1 MGHCMS
7 RNNQLY
13 SRELITL
20 IMNETI
26 KVAMVDDDPMIR
38 KLYSTLINATDGM
51 FCVAEYEGSQQTVEE
66 LAESSVDVILMDVD
80 MPQMNGIEC
89 VRRIRVKNTEIPIV
103 MLTVNEDSDLI
114 FKSLC
119 NGANGYLVKGLRP
132 DKLTH
137 GIKEVHAGGAPMSAS
152 IARKVVDSF
161 KIKRSAALTER
172 EQEVLQ
178 LLCDG
183 DNYKQAA
190 VKLFISAHT
199 VKRHIRNIYEKL
211 QVNSRAELVKKAIKQ
226 NLVQ

>member
-1 MGHCMS
+1 ME
-7 RNNQLY
+7 N
-13 SRELITL
+13 
-20 IMNETI
+20 TI
-26 KVAMVDDDPMIR
+26 KVALVDDDPMIR
-38 KLYSTLINATDGM
+38 KLYRTLIDTTEGM
-51 FCVAEYEGSQQTVEE
+51 ICVAEFEGSEQTVNEI
-66 LAESSVDVILMDVD
+66 ATSSVDVVLMDVD

-89 VRRIRVKNTEIPIV
+89 VRRIRIKNTEIPIV

-132 DKLTH
+132 DKLIN
-137 GIKEVHAGGAPMSAS
+137 GIKEVYNGGAPMSAS
-152 IARKVVDSF
+152 IARKVVNSF
-161 KIKRSAALTER
+161 KISRSESLTER

-183 DNYKQAA
+183 DNYKQVA